1 MPPTRPYPS
10 AASRSTAAW
19 TSATSKATLR
29 RPSSFAIAAGDPG
42 SWSGRTKL
50 DSSSMVPPPGG
61 RSMTISVRTSGM
73 PVTVSTNSPSTKVRP
88 STSRP
93 SPTKNAVTA
102 SRSATVIPTWSKRLM
117 SDTPLLL
124 PARVR
129 PARRSGLHL
138 MASVATRRRSRADS
152 QLPHGCRR
160 DASWPPEVNW
170 PQQIRYFLKEATM
183 ETTGNAVP
191 VTQSAADGTR
201 TSLHSSRKLRRGA
214 LGAATALLV
223 CLAAAS
229 PALAA
234 GHSTGAPTLRDWD
247 SSSSQ
252 SGSGTQSWESPY
264 GSGSS
269 GSFGAGATSQPATAA
284 ESAGVVLIDTVLP
297 YQHGQA
303 AGTGMVLTSNGQVL
317 TNYHVVQGSGSIRV
331 TVAQSGDTYQATV
344 VGSDRSQDVAL
355 LQLAGASDLT
365 TIKADTDDVTVGE
378 QVTAVG
384 NAGGTGTLSAADGTI
399 TGLGASVTAASED
412 GTSPETLGGMVE
424 TDANVLAGDSG
435 GPLFDAQGEVV
446 GIDTAGSSGGAAD
459 AYAIPIARALEI
471 AQEIQSGHE
480 TSTVR
485 IGPAAFL
492 GVEVADA
499 ASYAGYGDGARGGFA
514 TTPGA
519 QVSGVVSG
527 AAAANAGLQTGD
539 VITSLNGQAVSTPD
553 DVSAALVGANPGDN
567 VTMGWTSPDGSQH
580 EAPVTLGAS
589 PVA

>member
-1 MPPTRPYPS
+1 
-10 AASRSTAAW
+10 
-19 TSATSKATLR
+19 
-29 RPSSFAIAAGDPG
+29 
-42 SWSGRTKL
+42 
-50 DSSSMVPPPGG
+50 
-61 RSMTISVRTSGM
+61 
-73 PVTVSTNSPSTKVRP
+73 
-88 STSRP
+88 
-93 SPTKNAVTA
+93 
-102 SRSATVIPTWSKRLM
+102 
-117 SDTPLLL
+117 
-124 PARVR
+124 
-129 PARRSGLHL
+129 
-138 MASVATRRRSRADS
+138 
-152 QLPHGCRR
+152 
-160 DASWPPEVNW
+160 
-170 PQQIRYFLKEATM
+170 LKETQM
-183 ETTGNAVP
+183 ETTRNAVP
-191 VTQSAADGTR
+191 VTQSAADGTPS
-201 TSLHSSRKLRRGA
+201 TLHSSRKLRRGA

-234 GHSTGAPTLRDWD
+234 GHSTGAPTLRDWG

-252 SGSGTQSWESPY
+252 SGSGAQSWESPY

-269 GSFGAGATSQPATAA
+269 GSSGNFGAGATSQPATAA

-331 TVAQSGDTYQATV
+331 TVAQTGQTYQATV
-344 VGSDRSQDVAL
+344 VGADPTQDVAL
-355 LQLAGASDLT
+355 IQLAGASGLT
-365 TIKADTDDVTVGE
+365 TIKPDTDGVGVGS

-384 NAGGTGTLSAADGTI
+384 NAGGTGALTAADGEI
-399 TGLGASVTAASED
+399 TGLDSSVTAASED
-412 GTSPETLGGMVE
+412 GTAPETLTGMLE
-424 TDANVLAGDSG
+424 TNANVLAGDSG

-446 GIDTAGSSGGAAD
+446 GIDTAGSSGGVPD
-459 AYAIPIARALEI
+459 AYAIPIDRALSI

-492 GVEVADA
+492 GVQVSS
-499 ASYAGYGDGARGGFA
+499 ASPYAGYGDGARGGFA